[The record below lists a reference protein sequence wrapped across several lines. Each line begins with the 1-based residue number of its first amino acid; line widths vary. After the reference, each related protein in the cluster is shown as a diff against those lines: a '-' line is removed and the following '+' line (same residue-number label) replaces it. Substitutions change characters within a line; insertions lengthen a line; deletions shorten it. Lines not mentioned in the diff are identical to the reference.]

1 MSYLLDTHVL
11 LWWLADDPALSS
23 NARKVIASG
32 SNRVCVSAVTIWEIV
47 IKQALGKLE
56 IPREFRAIIGEQ
68 GFEAL
73 PVTWD
78 HAFEVTNLPDH
89 HRDPFDRILI
99 AQSRV
104 EKMTLISQDTIV
116 RRYDVRVL
124 KL

>member
-1 MSYLLDTHVL
+1 MSYLLDTQVL
-11 LWWLADDPALSS
+11 LWWLADDSALSS

-32 SNRVCVSAVTIWEIV
+32 SNLVCVSAVTIWEIV

-56 IPREFRAIIGEQ
+56 IPQEFREIIGEQ

-78 HAFEVTNLPDH
+78 HAFEVANLPDH
-89 HRDPFDRILI
+89 HRDPIDRVLI

-124 KL
+124 EA